1 MKTPIKLFFI
11 FAAAALLSV
20 YACSF
25 GMSPAANIME
35 MRTFTDSAGT
45 SLPYRIYIPPEAGE
59 GEKLPLLLYLH
70 GAGHRGDDNTTQVY
84 FEPGILSRVL
94 RSEYKNCILVAPQCP
109 DEMQWVDTPWEA
121 GSYSLDSVPMS
132 RSLGATYEL
141 LLSLIKSEPVDSDR
155 IYVTGL
161 SMGGYGTWDIILRH
175 PELFA
180 AAVPICGAGDP
191 SKADVIAELPVWFFH
206 GSLDEVVPVSGSRDM
221 ASALEKAGGKV
232 YTYTEY
238 YGVGHNCWD
247 EAYSEPDLLG
257 WMFSQS
263 KSGSGAQTASGGS
276 AGFKWQYLAA
286 VALVA
291 AGLGATRSLAA
302 AQRRNEK

>member
-1 MKTPIKLFFI
+1 
-11 FAAAALLSV
+11 
-20 YACSF
+20 
-25 GMSPAANIME
+25 ME

-175 PELFA
+175 PELSLRRF
-180 AAVPICGAGDP
+180 PICGAGDP
-191 SKADVIAELPVWFFH
+191 SKADVIAELPVWFSTARSTRWCRYQARAIWHRHLKKRAARFILILSIPASGTTVGTRPTPNPTCSAGCFHSRNRAAARRPPPAVPPDSNGNISRRSRSLQPGLARPGRLRLHSGETKNKGFH
-206 GSLDEVVPVSGSRDM
+206 GVS
-221 ASALEKAGGKV
+221 A
-232 YTYTEY
+232 
-238 YGVGHNCWD
+238 
-247 EAYSEPDLLG
+247 
-257 WMFSQS
+257 
-263 KSGSGAQTASGGS
+263 
-276 AGFKWQYLAA
+276 
-286 VALVA
+286 
-291 AGLGATRSLAA
+291 
-302 AQRRNEK
+302 